1 MPEKNK
7 QLSISILIILGFV
20 LSLVLLLRTPS
31 PIKNTALLREDGKIN
46 LSLPVRLKIPKI
58 NIDATVDHVGLA
70 PDGTMDVP
78 NSPENTAWF
87 NLGPRPGEIGS
98 SVIDGHSG
106 LKNNTPA
113 VFDNLYKLQKGNKI
127 YVEDSSGT
135 ITTFVVREIR
145 TYKNN
150 EEVPEVFN
158 SSDNQ
163 AHLNLITCT
172 GAWNDAEKTR
182 SDRLV
187 IFSDKE

>member
-1 MPEKNK
+1 M
-7 QLSISILIILGFV
+7 
-20 LSLVLLLRTPS
+20 LLLRTPS